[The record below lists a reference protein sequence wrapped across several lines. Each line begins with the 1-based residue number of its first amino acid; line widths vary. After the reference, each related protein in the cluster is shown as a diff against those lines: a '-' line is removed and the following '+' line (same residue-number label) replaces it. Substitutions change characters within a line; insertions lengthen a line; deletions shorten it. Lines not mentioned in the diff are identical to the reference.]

1 MRLLNSGRSVLS
13 SSSHRDL
20 WMEFS
25 CADQEHQ
32 YAVAALREF
41 CEFHDGVSA
50 TGRHRG
56 LTGGAAG
63 GDGEVN
69 GV

>member
-1 MRLLNSGRSVLS
+1 
-13 SSSHRDL
+13 
-20 WMEFS
+20 MEFS